1 VHPTCIPGE
10 DKLRLMSESARGEGG
25 RVWVPKRPGDNRHP
39 NSIPE
44 SERFYFFEERYPKYG
59 NLVPR
64 DIATR
69 EIFQVCTEMKL
80 GVGGGNMVYLDLG
93 DIVKKIGRQGV
104 LDKLEGILE
113 IYEKFVGTDPLE
125 EPMKIFPAVHYSMGG
140 LWTGFKKDEKT
151 GGLKF
156 GDPANM
162 TTSIPGLY
170 AMGEVS
176 FAYHGA
182 NRLGAN
188 SLLSCIFDGLFG
200 GRCVK
205 NYCTD
210 VAATAADDVPQ
221 SVHDAAVKRETDR
234 QNWLVNN
241 QGDENPYLLWQE
253 MGRWMTDNCTV
264 VRHNERL
271 QQTLSRCQ
279 EWKQRYRRI
288 KLSDTGMWT
297 NQNLSFARATRDM
310 IVLAEA
316 ILQGALL
323 RNESRGAHYKP
334 AYPHRNDEEFLKATI
349 AEYDAAGDSPR
360 MSYSPVDISL
370 APPRAREYGKK
381 ADAPAPAAKPEKAM
395 A

>member
-1 VHPTCIPGE
+1 
-10 DKLRLMSESARGEGG
+10 
-25 RVWVPKRPGDNRHP
+25 
-39 NSIPE
+39 
-44 SERFYFFEERYPKYG
+44 
-59 NLVPR
+59 
-64 DIATR
+64 
-69 EIFQVCTEMKL
+69 MKL
-80 GVGGGNMVYLDLG
+80 GIGGGNMVYLDLA
-93 DIVKKIGRQGV
+93 DTVKKFGREKV
-104 LDKLEGILE
+104 LGKLEGILE
-113 IYEKFVGTDPLE
+113 IYEKFVGVDPLE

-140 LWTGFKKDEKT
+140 LRAGFKKDEKT

-162 TTSIPGLY
+162 MSSIPGLY

-210 VAATAADDVPQ
+210 VAATAAADVPQ
-221 SVHDAAVKRETDR
+221 SVYDAVVKQETDR

-271 QQTLSRCQ
+271 QQTLERCQ
-279 EWKQRYRRI
+279 QWKERYKRV

-316 ILQGALL
+316 ILQGALM

-334 AYPHRNDEEFLKATI
+334 AFPKRNDEEFLKTTI
-349 AEYDAAGDSPR
+349 AQYDSAIGSPRISYDA
-360 MSYSPVDISL
+360 VDVSL
-370 APPRAREYGKK
+370 VPPRLREYGKK
-381 ADAPAPAAKPEKAM
+381 ADAPAAPAARPEKAM